1 MAYVRGK
8 QLIKALDDL
17 SKRIPVVKLE
27 RVEAV
32 CPTFKESASESL
44 VSNVV
49 TRVQIEC

>member
-8 QLIKALDDL
+8 QLFKALDDL

-32 CPTFKESASESL
+32 YPTFKEATRESV

-49 TRVQIEC
+49 TKVQAEP